1 MSRKRVFTVRRL
13 TVTSLSLLA
22 VAGCS
27 QVIGLGD
34 YKVGSGDSDSGTA
47 EAGSS
52 AAGSSAAGSSESG
65 AGGDTVMTKG
75 DGGAGK
81 PGKSDGGATSGGTG
95 GEAGALSEGGSAGT
109 SVAGSGVGGTGVAG
123 SGAGGSA
130 GRGGA
135 GGSAGAS
142 GGSAGVGGAC
152 PTGCDDGIPCT
163 IDLCDSTG
171 CVHTPADAL
180 CSGTCM
186 KCSATLGCVDH
197 STTTELLTDGAFD
210 TAPVT
215 GWTSVSSHTDDAGN
229 NTTPDTLTLIG
240 APPVG
245 ITAKSTPDVVALGF
259 KNDEASWVYQP
270 VTIPAAAVALNLT
283 GYIYVKSVDTVPDS
297 DIAFIDLITDVTDP
311 DTDQSYLSTFSK
323 VWANEQSGSG
333 WITISES
340 GDLTTI
346 PPAQSIWI
354 AVYAVNDVSDISN
367 FYFDSL
373 SLKAKVCTP

>member
-1 MSRKRVFTVRRL
+1 MSRKRVFTVRR
-13 TVTSLSLLA
+13 VTAASLSLFA
-22 VAGCS
+22 IAGCS

-34 YKVGSGDSDSGTA
+34 YKVGSGADAGTA
-47 EAGSS
+47 EAGSAAAGTS
-52 AAGSSAAGSSESG
+52 AAGSAESG
-65 AGGDTVMTKG
+65 SGGDTVVTKG

-81 PGKSDGGATSGGTG
+81 PGKSDGGNTSGGTG

-109 SVAGSGVGGTGVAG
+109 GVAGSGVGGTGVAG
-123 SGAGGSA
+123 S
-130 GRGGA
+130 GA

-171 CVHTPADAL
+171 CVHTPADSL

-186 KCSATLGCVDH
+186 KCSTTLGCVDH

-215 GWTSVSSHTDDAGN
+215 GWTQVSSHTDDTGN
-229 NTTPDTLTLIG
+229 NTTPDTLTLVG
-240 APPVG
+240 APPAG

-270 VTIPAAAVALNLT
+270 VTIPAQAVALNLT
-283 GYIYVKSVDTVPDS
+283 GYIYVKSVDTVADS

-354 AVYAVNDVSDISN
+354 AVYAVNDFSDISN

-373 SLKAKVCTP
+373 SLTAKVCTP